1 MRSALRKRSNGLAC
15 AAAAH
20 FPASTHRPREHVPA
34 PEPMQPSHP
43 TIGSGR

>member
-1 MRSALRKRSNGLAC
+1 MRSALRKRPNGLAC

-20 FPASTHRPREHVPA
+20 FPASTRLRREHVPA
-34 PEPMQPSHP
+34 AGLMQPSHP